1 MWNVMK
7 YSSVILYIIGWNMDQ
22 DMFLMDFEIYL
33 PNKITWKNAYAVSAS
48 CQRLTLYHTVSKTV
62 YIWGWTRLFLSRLCW
77 YLKQIDIK
85 ESHEYRNM
93 NKTEWMNL
101 MNLMFTYQWTK
112 QESKNS
118 QNYKLPKLQVLN
130 IALWRGK

>member
-33 PNKITWKNAYAVSAS
+33 PNKITWKNAYAVSAL

-130 IALWRGK
+130 IALWGAK